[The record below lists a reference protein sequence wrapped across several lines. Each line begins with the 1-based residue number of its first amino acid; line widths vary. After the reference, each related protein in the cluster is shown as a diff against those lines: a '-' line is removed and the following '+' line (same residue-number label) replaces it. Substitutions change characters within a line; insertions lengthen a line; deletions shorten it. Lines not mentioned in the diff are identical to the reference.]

1 MTINKRAVRSIKNN
15 IAFYIIC
22 IILTLLTSMLIVA
35 AVSTGH
41 TLTNVVADFVDE
53 YKAEDAEFVT
63 YHPISDAD
71 IENLE
76 QDYDIILAYSRYK
89 DITTKNEEYGDSVI
103 RIFPMPE
110 KLNLCEVRD
119 GKRPESGEAMLTQN
133 FADCH
138 DIKVGDMVKL
148 GDVSYK
154 ISAFATKSDY
164 IYMLQELSGYRD
176 NEKFALMIVGE
187 ADYEKIDAEEIG
199 YYSIRYN
206 KDNEKEVRKKL
217 NNDYVIASYLA
228 AATNTRISMPV
239 NEGEAVT
246 NMAMLFAPA
255 MFIIVIALIVMVLG
269 RRIKNEQYLLGTF
282 FALGFSKKQII
293 RHYMRF
299 GLLPGIAGSVLGVL
313 CAIPFTKFLS
323 YFFIEFDYE
332 KLTYTNSYDVVAIVI
347 ALVIPSVLYCL
358 AIAWQTVRLLK
369 KSPVELIRNTGKD
382 SRTIGVMKNS
392 PVKTATKLRVRSVI
406 GHPGRSM
413 VTVIGVCIA
422 AFCILTGLIMKDS
435 LDDLMD
441 DGLTSSVKYEY
452 LYRLNYLG
460 EGEPE
465 QGEAL
470 FQNYYEVEGSTVQLS
485 AQGIDENSDYF
496 PDKTEDGKSLAMDK
510 YYLTSAAAETY
521 GVKAG
526 DEFSFYN
533 IADLKEHKVTISG
546 VVTDNTHCYLYSAR
560 DNITELAGV
569 GKGAYNY
576 IVSDKKLEL
585 PKDEIA
591 SETTMTVAADTMNDL
606 MGPMDAIIIGIEI
619 FGIVLGVFILYLIIN
634 MIAAENR
641 TGISVMKVLGLSKR
655 EIAGRVLNVNHVLVC
670 IGFVLSIPLAYG
682 FVKIGYADTIEN
694 YGMLL
699 APVITV
705 KSLIIGFLLTWI
717 TYEISLFLQRRKIS
731 GIDMVEALKENN
743 RNE

>member
-1 MTINKRAVRSIKNN
+1 M
-15 IAFYIIC
+15 
-22 IILTLLTSMLIVA
+22 
-35 AVSTGH
+35 
-41 TLTNVVADFVDE
+41 
-53 YKAEDAEFVT
+53 
-63 YHPISDAD
+63 
-71 IENLE
+71 
-76 QDYDIILAYSRYK
+76 
-89 DITTKNEEYGDSVI
+89 
-103 RIFPMPE
+103 
-110 KLNLCEVRD
+110 
-119 GKRPESGEAMLTQN
+119 
-133 FADCH
+133 
-138 DIKVGDMVKL
+138 
-148 GDVSYK
+148 
-154 ISAFATKSDY
+154 
-164 IYMLQELSGYRD
+164 
-176 NEKFALMIVGE
+176 
-187 ADYEKIDAEEIG
+187 
-199 YYSIRYN
+199 
-206 KDNEKEVRKKL
+206 
-217 NNDYVIASYLA
+217 
-228 AATNTRISMPV
+228 
-239 NEGEAVT
+239 
-246 NMAMLFAPA
+246 
-255 MFIIVIALIVMVLG
+255 
-269 RRIKNEQYLLGTF
+269 
-282 FALGFSKKQII
+282 
-293 RHYMRF
+293 
-299 GLLPGIAGSVLGVL
+299 
-313 CAIPFTKFLS
+313 
-323 YFFIEFDYE
+323 
-332 KLTYTNSYDVVAIVI
+332 
-347 ALVIPSVLYCL
+347 
-358 AIAWQTVRLLK
+358 
-369 KSPVELIRNTGKD
+369 
-382 SRTIGVMKNS
+382 
-392 PVKTATKLRVRSVI
+392 
-406 GHPGRSM
+406 
-413 VTVIGVCIA
+413 
-422 AFCILTGLIMKDS
+422 
-435 LDDLMD
+435 
-441 DGLTSSVKYEY
+441 
-452 LYRLNYLG
+452 
-460 EGEPE
+460 
-465 QGEAL
+465 
-470 FQNYYEVEGSTVQLS
+470 QLS

-569 GKGAYNY
+569 GKGTYNC

-606 MGPMDAIIIGIEI
+606 MGPMDAIIIILEI

>member
-41 TLTNVVADFVDE
+41 TLTNVVSDFVDE

-71 IENLE
+71 IETLE
-76 QDYDIILAYSRYK
+76 QDYDIILEYGRYK
-89 DITTKNEEYGDSVI
+89 DITTKNEGYGDSVI

-206 KDNEKEVRKKL
+206 KDNEREVRKKL

-282 FALGFSKKQII
+282 LALGFSKKQII

-358 AIAWQTVRLLK
+358 AIAWQAVRLLK

-496 PDKTEDGKSLAMDK
+496 PDETEDGKSLAMDK

-569 GKGAYNY
+569 GKGTYNC

-606 MGPMDAIIIGIEI
+606 MGPMDAIIIILEI

-670 IGFVLSIPLAYG
+670 IGFVLNIPLAYG

>member
-41 TLTNVVADFVDE
+41 TLTNVVSDFVDE

-71 IENLE
+71 IETLE
-76 QDYDIILAYSRYK
+76 QDYDIILEYGRYK
-89 DITTKNEEYGDSVI
+89 AITTKNEGYGDSVI

-206 KDNEKEVRKKL
+206 KDNEREVRKKL

-282 FALGFSKKQII
+282 LALGFSKKQII

-358 AIAWQTVRLLK
+358 AIAWQAVRLLK

-496 PDKTEDGKSLAMDK
+496 PDETEAGKSLAMDK

-569 GKGAYNY
+569 GKGTYNC

-606 MGPMDAIIIGIEI
+606 MGPMDAIIIILEI